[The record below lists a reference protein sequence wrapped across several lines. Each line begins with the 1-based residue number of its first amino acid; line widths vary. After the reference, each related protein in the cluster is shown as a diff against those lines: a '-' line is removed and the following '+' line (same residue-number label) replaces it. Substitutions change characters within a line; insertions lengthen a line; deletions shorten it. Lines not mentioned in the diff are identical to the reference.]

1 MDTKIVDK
9 RNMSEASEHAV
20 SFASRKTNGIGD
32 LGHAF
37 MVWYALEDDGKKY
50 IKRAVG
56 FYPLGEK
63 YKLIAAADGSIAD
76 DSETDIEKQLIV
88 QLSSPTFE
96 NVTGVES
103 QYTDS
108 TWVLGAND
116 CVSFVARVAEQIPDL
131 IIPSRFDNP
140 TTSTFINAMLYN
152 NN

>member
-37 MVWYALEDDGKKY
+37 MVWYTLEDDGKKY

-103 QYTDS
+103 QYTNS
-108 TWVLGAND
+108 TWILGVND
-116 CVSFVARVAEQIPDL
+116 CVSFVASVGEQMPDL
-131 IIPSRFDNP
+131 VIPSRFDSP
-140 TTSTFINAMLYN
+140 TPSAFITAMLDN